1 MMESIF
7 IIIVVCFIIYV
18 VHDLKKK
25 WINTM
30 LIFLK
35 KEDGIVEQ
43 NQNLQ
48 MNMIG
53 THLEKRKR
61 NDKVLV
67 SNKDM
72 LCSRTILF
80 TSIRK

>member
-25 WINTM
+25 WLNTM

-43 NQNLQ
+43 KKEPFL
-48 MNMIG
+48 
-53 THLEKRKR
+53 
-61 NDKVLV
+61 
-67 SNKDM
+67 
-72 LCSRTILF
+72 
-80 TSIRK
+80 